1 MCTHKNYITLHS
13 HTYMSL
19 RACWFFLRQQ
29 KSESL
34 IWPDLCALA
43 NLRVTRLQWWMPTSR
58 CWSCHFASHNA
69 GADVMSARLQVTKE
83 HVFCFIHVM
92 SRNYF
97 GSDTDISTY
106 NSTYMNVHII
116 YVHIYIYHIM
126 IYMMPEIISPLL
138 LGSRPFC
145 GSRRIPPPEFGSFGP
160 GKNGTQSQD
169 RCAQGREQGEG
180 GCVLVKMTEWNHLR
194 YELTDVEI
202 ITWSGFLLKHHTW
215 CGCHS
220 KFGDPP
226 IKVTWVHNNH
236 WRLTSHRWSKSLG
249 RLYSVATM

>member
-116 YVHIYIYHIM
+116 YVHIYIY
-126 IYMMPEIISPLL
+126 IIS
-138 LGSRPFC
+138 
-145 GSRRIPPPEFGSFGP
+145 
-160 GKNGTQSQD
+160 
-169 RCAQGREQGEG
+169 
-180 GCVLVKMTEWNHLR
+180 W
-194 YELTDVEI
+194 Y
-202 ITWSGFLLKHHTW
+202 TW
-215 CGCHS
+215 CRKSYHHFFWGRGRFVVPEESRHRS
-220 KFGDPP
+220 LEVSAREKMAPKAKTVAPKAENKG
-226 IKVTWVHNNH
+226 KVVVF
-236 WRLTSHRWSKSLG
+236 WSKWLSEI
-249 RLYSVATM
+249 T

>member
-1 MCTHKNYITLHS
+1 
-13 HTYMSL
+13 MSL

-34 IWPDLCALA
+34 IRPDLCALA

-58 CWSCHFASHNA
+58 CWSCHFSSHNA

-138 LGSRPFC
+138 LGSPPFC

-160 GKNGTQSQD
+160 EKNGTQSQD

-180 GCVLVKMTEWNHLR
+180 GC
-194 YELTDVEI
+194 
-202 ITWSGFLLKHHTW
+202 
-215 CGCHS
+215 
-220 KFGDPP
+220 FGQND
-226 IKVTWVHNNH
+226 WV
-236 WRLTSHRWSKSLG
+236 KSLKIWTHRRWNYHLVRISSKAPHLVWVPFQIRWPSNKSNLG
-249 RLYSVATM
+249 AQQPLKAKQL

>member
-116 YVHIYIYHIM
+116 YVHIYISYHDIHDAGNH
-126 IYMMPEIISPLL
+126 ITT
-138 LGSRPFC
+138 
-145 GSRRIPPPEFGSFGP
+145 SFGVAAVLWFQKNPATGVWKFRP
-160 GKNGTQSQD
+160 GKKWHPKPRPLRPRPRT
-169 RCAQGREQGEG
+169 RGRWL
-180 GCVLVKMTEWNHLR
+180 C
-194 YELTDVEI
+194 
-202 ITWSGFLLKHHTW
+202 
-215 CGCHS
+215 
-220 KFGDPP
+220 FGQND
-226 IKVTWVHNNH
+226 WV
-236 WRLTSHRWSKSLG
+236 KSLKIWTHRRWNYHLVRISSKAPHLVWVPFQIRWPSNKSNLG
-249 RLYSVATM
+249 AQQPLKANQL